1 MKRLSADGD
10 PLEEPG
16 RIIDFEG
23 FRLTPVVALAYGDG
37 TKGVVCLCSCGDAQ
51 GTDPGSAAQCE
62 RRAEGVSDP
71 GSAELAALPGFG
83 LGAPTPDANT
93 IRLFREKLTEAIAL
107 EVLFADFDRQL
118 CERGQIVDAAL
129 AAAPKQ
135 RNTEAEKDAI
145 KADEIRPDEPAPAAQ
160 KDTDARWTLKFSQS
174 QVHGRRQARHRY
186 YNPQLRLQEQHLD
199 PPGLRLHPQRQ
210 GHRCTPLRRAR
221 RLRDVVTS
229 DRTASEAS
237 ADTAYHSQAN
247 E

>member
-1 MKRLSADGD
+1 MLKVL
-10 PLEEPG
+10 
-16 RIIDFEG
+16 
-23 FRLTPVVALAYGDG
+23 
-37 TKGVVCLCSCGDAQ
+37 
-51 GTDPGSAAQCE
+51 DPGGAAQCE

-71 GSAELAALPGFG
+71 GSAELAALPGFD

-221 RLRDVVTS
+221 G
-229 DRTASEAS
+229 EAPGCR
-237 ADTAYHSQAN
+237 H